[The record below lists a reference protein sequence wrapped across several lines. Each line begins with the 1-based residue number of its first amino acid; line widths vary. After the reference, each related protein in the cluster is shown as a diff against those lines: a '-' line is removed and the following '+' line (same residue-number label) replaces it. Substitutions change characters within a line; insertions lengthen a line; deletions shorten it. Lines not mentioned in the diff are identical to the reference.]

1 MKLNERN
8 KNIFNS
14 RIQIKKLKLLMSL
27 RLIDIK
33 TEIYIEI
40 TIEKMKIIIEYG
52 QPTRIM
58 RRKPNEGS
66 N

>member
-1 MKLNERN
+1 
-8 KNIFNS
+8 
-14 RIQIKKLKLLMSL
+14 MSL

-58 RRKPNEGS
+58 RRKPMRDRIEIIQNDALRTTFKLTKKCK